1 MYDAI
6 LLKQAKHFYNAI
18 RASLV
23 YLANDF

>member
-6 LLKQAKHFYNAI
+6 FLKQGNHFYNAI

-23 YLANDF
+23 YIAGDF